1 MAKPMPMED
10 EEDALSMVMGAM
22 PTEDEEA
29 SEELVETT
37 EEPAEEPSAA
47 GAILDDI
54 NAKIEQLR
62 GLVASV

>member
-1 MAKPMPMED
+1 MAKPNPMQD
-10 EEDALSMVMGAM
+10 EEDALSMVMGA
-22 PTEDEEA
+22 PEEEEA

-47 GAILDDI
+47 SAVLDEI
-54 NAKIEQLR
+54 AAKLEQLR